1 MTEDIKKEEVKEEE
15 ATETTEEVVEEVSET
30 SELEEAQARAE
41 EFENKYLRAHAEM
54 KNVNNCK
61 SIVAKIWQKR
71 FCHHL
76 ITLNVLLP
84 LRA

>member
-1 MTEDIKKEEVKEEE
+1 MKEEE
-15 ATETTEEVVEEVSET
+15 ATETTEEVVEEVSEP

-41 EFENKYLRAHAEM
+41 EFENKYLRAHAEMQTFSDVQM

>member
-1 MTEDIKKEEVKEEE
+1 MYALTEDIKKEEVKEEE
-15 ATETTEEVVEEVSET
+15 ATETTEEFVEEVSEP
-30 SELEEAQARAE
+30 SELEE
-41 EFENKYLRAHAEM
+41 
-54 KNVNNCK
+54 
-61 SIVAKIWQKR
+61 AKIWQKR

>member
-1 MTEDIKKEEVKEEE
+1 MYALTEDIKKEEVKEEE
-15 ATETTEEVVEEVSET
+15 ATETTEEVVEEVSEP

-41 EFENKYLRAHAEM
+41 EFE
-54 KNVNNCK
+54 NVNNCK